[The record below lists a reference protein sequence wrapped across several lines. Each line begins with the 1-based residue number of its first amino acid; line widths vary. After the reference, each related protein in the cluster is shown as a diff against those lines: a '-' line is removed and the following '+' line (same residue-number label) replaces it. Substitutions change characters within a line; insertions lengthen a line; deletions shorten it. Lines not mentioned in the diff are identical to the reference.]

1 MSDCSNAQHHGK
13 VGGLGLGLLVG
24 LIFLQVAVQDASAL
38 GSRSARVAGLTLDTS
53 KEGLHQSEPWTY
65 EYSISSKGTRSQGY
79 HGKLLFNGKEV
90 PEPANLNDFY
100 RTPWGPMYWVGRP
113 VVLFGNHGWMSKPL
127 ARQPKGQALMD
138 PAKLAGRVFTLRVK
152 VLASEELAT
161 PDRIE
166 TDAKVLAALK
176 PFDLTQA
183 HVQRSWFG
191 LAQTWSSL
199 HDTKRWGHLE
209 MRVAPPDPNRPLALE
224 FRSTGEFTVTTTSQL
239 NSLAALIPPDR
250 SGKSEFVELPPQV
263 GAVRAIKCTL
273 TPVVGDALDLFLVCR
288 VEKSRKQP

>member
-1 MSDCSNAQHHGK
+1 MSDCRSTQRHGR
-13 VGGLGLGLLVG
+13 VGGLGLGLTVG
-24 LIFLQVAVQDASAL
+24 LIFLHVAVLDASAL
-38 GSRSARVAGLTLDTS
+38 GSRSARIAGLKLDTS
-53 KEGLHQSEPWTY
+53 KDGSHESGPWTY

-79 HGKLLFNGKEV
+79 HGKLLHNGKEV

-100 RTPWGPMYWVGRP
+100 KTPWGPMYWVGRP
-113 VVLFGNHGWMSKPL
+113 VVLFGDHGWMSKPL
-127 ARQPKGQALMD
+127 AREPKGQALMD

-176 PFDLTQA
+176 PFDLKQA

-191 LAQTWSSL
+191 LAQRWSSL

-263 GAVRAIKCTL
+263 GAVRAIQCTL